1 MFKLFKKKKKDEAI
15 QESELSGHSEQSEES
30 ISPLAQ
36 ESLDASVAPQHD
48 IENPDILADYA
59 LVESEEFT
67 EDSADDAADQLLEL
81 EEQVTDPELEAISIS
96 DAPHQ
101 ETELE
106 TEQVE
111 AVEPESK
118 GLFAKLKQGLSKTS
132 SQIGGGIGGI
142 FTKRRLDDEML
153 DELEEL
159 LIMSDMGAANAAT
172 IVKNFS
178 KGRFDKDIETQEV
191 RSALAYEIEQMLEP
205 SEKPLQVDKSH
216 SPHVVMVVGV
226 NGNGKTTTIGKIASK
241 FKADGNKV
249 MLAAADTFRAAAVE
263 QLQVWAERADVEIVT
278 GKHEA
283 DPASVAYSALEK
295 AKQEQADVLL
305 IDTAGRLQ
313 NKHNLMQELAKI
325 VRVLQK
331 LDADAPH
338 DIVMVLDGT
347 TGQNALSQVQT
358 FKEFVEVTGCV
369 VTKLDGTAKGGMVVA
384 LSQQEKLNIHFVGVG
399 EQIDDLQVFNAHD
412 FARSLTDAA

>member
-1 MFKLFKKKKKDEAI
+1 MFKLFKKKKKDNNDIELDSA
-15 QESELSGHSEQSEES
+15 QHSELSDIVEQDEDE
-30 ISPLAQ
+30 
-36 ESLDASVAPQHD
+36 DV
-48 IENPDILADYA
+48 NILADYV
-59 LVESEEFT
+59 LLESEPPV
-67 EDSADDAADQLLEL
+67 DVADNAADQSVIV
-81 EEQVTDPELEAISIS
+81 EEEAVAPELQAVSIS
-96 DAPHQ
+96 EQPDKNIDLDVV
-101 ETELE
+101 ET
-106 TEQVE
+106 QDH
-111 AVEPESK
+111 ESEK
-118 GLFAKLKQGLSKTS
+118 TGLFTKLKQGLNKTS
-132 SQIGGGIGGI
+132 SQISGGIAGI
-142 FTKRRLDDEML
+142 FTKRRLDDDML

-178 KGRFDKDIETQEV
+178 KGRFDKDIDENEV
-191 RSALAYEIEQMLEP
+191 RTALAYEIERMLEP
-205 SEKPLQVDKSH
+205 SEKPLDIVSSH
-216 SPHVVMVVGV
+216 TPHVVMVVGV
-226 NGNGKTTTIGKIASK
+226 NGNGKTTTIGKIAAK
-241 FKADGNKV
+241 FKSDGNKV

-263 QLQVWAERADVEIVT
+263 QLQIWGKRAQVDVIT

-283 DPASVAYSALEK
+283 DPASVAYAALEK
-295 AKQEQADVLL
+295 AKTDQADILI

-331 LDADAPH
+331 LDANAPH

-358 FKEFVEVTGCV
+358 FKQFVNVTGCV

-399 EQIDDLQVFNAHD
+399 EQIDDLHVFNAHH
-412 FARSLTDAA
+412 FARSLTVAQ